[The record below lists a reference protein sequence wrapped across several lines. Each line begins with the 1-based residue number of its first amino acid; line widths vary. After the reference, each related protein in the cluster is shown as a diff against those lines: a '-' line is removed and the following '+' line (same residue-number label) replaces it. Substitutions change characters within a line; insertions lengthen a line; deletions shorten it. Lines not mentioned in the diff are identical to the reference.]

1 MNKQEVLAV
10 VAGKE
15 ITNADLDLFL
25 ERLPEEQR
33 QYADH
38 PYFRSQY
45 LEQMLIIY
53 SLCKMSEEMELD
65 KKEEYA
71 VMLEDARRDV
81 MARIAMAEISKN
93 VSVSDEE
100 VKKFYDENQQ
110 TFQKPETVSAK
121 HILVAEE
128 GECLKIMSEIKM
140 GNKSFEEAA
149 AEYSTCPSK
158 DNGGDLGE
166 FGEGQMVK
174 EFEEAAFNAEIGKV
188 VGPVATQFGY
198 HLILVEKKN
207 EAAVVPFAEAEAQI
221 KKSLLVQR
229 QQNAYAEKV
238 AELKEKYVQ
247 Q

>member
-1 MNKQEVLAV
+1 
-10 VAGKE
+10 
-15 ITNADLDLFL
+15 
-25 ERLPEEQR
+25 
-33 QYADH
+33 
-38 PYFRSQY
+38 
-45 LEQMLIIY
+45 
-53 SLCKMSEEMELD
+53 MELD

-71 VMLEDARRDV
+71 GMLEDARRDV
-81 MARIAMAEISKN
+81 MARIAMAEISKG
-93 VSVSDEE
+93 VSVADEE

-128 GECLKIMSEIKM
+128 SDCLRIMSEIKM
-140 GNKSFEEAA
+140 GNKSFEDAA
-149 AEYSTCPSK
+149 LEYSTCPSK
-158 DNGGDLGE
+158 ENGGDLGE
-166 FGEGQMVK
+166 FGRGQMVK

-198 HLILVEKKN
+198 HLILVENKN
-207 EAAVVPFAEAEAQI
+207 EASVVPFEEAEEQI

-247 Q
+247 K